1 LADKSKIPLRILK
14 LQRLFNRM
22 GKLGQR
28 LSKML
33 AMYSLYL
40 IFTNGGAEALAVI
53 CHNYILSEAQ
63 KLQLQ
68 EKKNVNRTARP
79 AHAAHAPRAQ
89 N

>member
-1 LADKSKIPLRILK
+1 LSDKSKIPLRILK
-14 LQRLFNRM
+14 LQKLFNSM

-53 CHNYILSEAQ
+53 CHNYILAEAQ
-63 KLQLQ
+63 KRLQ
-68 EKKNVNRTARP
+68 EKTNVKHTARTS
-79 AHAAHAPRAQ
+79 HTAHAPARAK